1 MPIQPCLNVG
11 WYGSTR
17 VVEKA
22 WTKVENGSGVV
33 ECRHEKEKRRSSDV
47 EAMIM
52 KRLAMKGTKRT

>member
-1 MPIQPCLNVG
+1 
-11 WYGSTR
+11 
-17 VVEKA
+17 
-22 WTKVENGSGVV
+22 V